1 MNTDSFLS
9 LLPLLLVLLIG
20 GLIWAKVRRDARNAP
35 AVLQVLGGAPI
46 PEYKGPLAFFRR
58 HYNGDYSLGRSYW
71 VNTFLIQFFAPLLG
85 ILLLPW
91 LGENFPARYGSVGV
105 LLLTAL
111 GILAWAWA
119 ISGTWASANK
129 HVARGG
135 KQAWAS
141 ATKVMIVLG
150 VLRMIGEIGG
160 MTGPFGEHWKVAT
173 GWQLGPDVTFQVRA
187 DGKSLLLKGG
197 INDGTA
203 ESLSKALELAPS
215 VTTVVLQS
223 AGGWIRQGNMIAK
236 VISERG
242 LSTYVEQECSSA
254 CTIAFL
260 AGKERAGEP
269 NARIGFHSF
278 KSIGA
283 DGFSA
288 NAIDASTAQ
297 ETYRRAGLSP
307 AFIAKVVA
315 TSHDKMWYPPHDE
328 LLAAG
333 VFTRLSL
340 GGETATLAISMP
352 TREKLS
358 VEFAKV
364 PAFGSLAEK
373 YPREFDVIVEKAWIQ
388 VQARRSDGEV
398 MAAAQ
403 AQLGELITKLLPLAT
418 DTTLLDFTLLMAAQA
433 AAMGERSPEA
443 CVELIFP
450 TGKSINMVALM
461 PPKLATRELEL
472 INKMIRT
479 SDTRNAKRFP
489 KAETD
494 KIVQRVLARLSPA
507 QIEFLVSDQLRANSP
522 REACEAV
529 VAYLTALNTIPEND
543 RARSI
548 RAIYSSN

>member
-1 MNTDSFLS
+1 MEAATTYS
-9 LLPLLLVLLIG
+9 
-20 GLIWAKVRRDARNAP
+20 
-35 AVLQVLGGAPI
+35 
-46 PEYKGPLAFFRR
+46 GPFAFFRK
-58 HYNGDYSLGRSYW
+58 HFNGDYSLGRSYW
-71 VNTFLIQFFAPLLG
+71 VNTFLIQLFAPLLG

-91 LGENFPARYGSVGV
+91 LSENFPARYGSAGV
-105 LLLTAL
+105 LLLSAL

-141 ATKVMIVLG
+141 AAKVMIVLG
-150 VLRMIGEIGG
+150 VLRMVGEIGG
-160 MTGPFGEHWKVAT
+160 MTGPVGEHWKVAT
-173 GWQLGPDVTFQVRA
+173 GWQLGPDVSFQVRA

-223 AGGWIRQGNMIAK
+223 TGGWIRQGNMIAK

-283 DGFSA
+283 DGSSA

-297 ETYRRAGLSP
+297 ETYRRAGLST
-307 AFIAKVVA
+307 AFIATVVA
-315 TSHDKMWYPPHDE
+315 TSHDKMWYPSHDE
-328 LLAAG
+328 LLAEG
-333 VFTRLSL
+333 VFTRVSL
-340 GGETATLAISMP
+340 GGETATLATSTP

-358 VEFAKV
+358 AEFAKV
-364 PAFGSLAEK
+364 PAFGALAAR
-373 YPREFDVIVEKAWIQ
+373 YPNEFNEIVERAWAQ

-398 MAAAQ
+398 MAAAR
-403 AQLGELITKLLPLAT
+403 AQVSQITAKLLPIVA
-418 DTTLLDFTLLMAAQA
+418 DTTLLDFNLLIAAQA
-433 AAMGERSPEA
+433 EAMGKRSPEA

-450 TGKSINMVALM
+450 TGKPINIAALL
-461 PPKLATRELEL
+461 PTELAARELEL
-472 INKMIRT
+472 MTEMIRT
-479 SDTRNAKRFP
+479 SDPRNARRFSKP
-489 KAETD
+489 ETER
-494 KIVQRVLARLSPA
+494 IVQRVLGPLPPA
-507 QIEFLVSDQLRANSP
+507 QIQFLVSEQLRSTSP
-522 REACEAV
+522 RDTCQAV
-529 VAYLTALNTIPEND
+529 VAYLNALNNIPEGE